1 MPLPPADLDPVRP
14 QVAHPRLAELRFIRW
29 QISLYS
35 LIYRAN
41 FLNHVRV
48 TDSWYPFTVHARLTE
63 GEKS

>member
-1 MPLPPADLDPVRP
+1 MALPPGRSRP
-14 QVAHPRLAELRFIRW
+14 RKAQVVYPRLSELRFIRW

-41 FLNHVRV
+41 FLNQVRV
-48 TDSWYPFTVHARLTE
+48 TDSWDPFTVHARLTE

>member
-1 MPLPPADLDPVRP
+1 MALPPGRSRP
-14 QVAHPRLAELRFIRW
+14 RKAQVVPPRLAELRFIRC

-35 LIYRAN
+35 LIDRAN

>member
-14 QVAHPRLAELRFIRW
+14 QVVHPRLAELRFIRW

>member
-1 MPLPPADLDPVRP
+1 MALPPADLDPVRP
-14 QVAHPRLAELRFIRW
+14 KSCPLGFPFLTCFRTQT
-29 QISLYS
+29 SLDS
-35 LIYRAN
+35 HIYGAN

>member
-1 MPLPPADLDPVRP
+1 MALPHGRSRP
-14 QVAHPRLAELRFIRW
+14 RKAQVVHPRLSELRVIRC

-48 TDSWYPFTVHARLTE
+48 TDSWDPFTVHA
-63 GEKS
+63 SPDYA

>member
-1 MPLPPADLDPVRP
+1 MALPLEDLDPVRP
-14 QVAHPRLAELRFIRW
+14 QVVHPRLAELRFIRC